1 MLLNEIKYMI
11 FFDYIKDIRRYLYD
25 IETFLKEQ
33 NLFSG
38 IVGANNVSDEDDPF
52 LSRLH
57 VIKEFDNKIINII
70 ISQISITIVVQYK
83 NDYSL
88 NHLENE
94 ENNIN
99 DVVINIRNYLKK
111 LIDGFFVCYESL
123 SIISNNIYTDI
134 NNIKILKVDTNQ
146 DENRNIISTEVED
159 ELFFIEDTG
168 AYKTYKQ
175 TQNIIHPVL
184 IRNKADNFM
193 GWNVVLRREINN
205 RLKYNNAVDSDG
217 ELDFDKAINLLNN
230 SLKGK

>member
-1 MLLNEIKYMI
+1 M
-11 FFDYIKDIRRYLYD
+11 
-25 IETFLKEQ
+25 
-33 NLFSG
+33 
-38 IVGANNVSDEDDPF
+38 
-52 LSRLH
+52 
-57 VIKEFDNKIINII
+57 
-70 ISQISITIVVQYK
+70 
-83 NDYSL
+83 
-88 NHLENE
+88 
-94 ENNIN
+94 
-99 DVVINIRNYLKK
+99 
-111 LIDGFFVCYESL
+111 CYESL